1 MLDRFTGMRVFT
13 QAATHGSLSAAGR
26 ALGMSP
32 AMATKHMDA
41 LEARLGV
48 KLLHRTTRR
57 LTLTDAG
64 TDYLEACRR
73 ILQELDEAESEVA
86 AQRVE
91 AVGRLRMNVPL
102 SFGVR
107 FIAPLLPAFHRRY
120 PKVEVELGLSD
131 AQHGLIQEGWD
142 LAIRIGHLADSS
154 LKARRLG
161 DCPMRVCAAPDYLE
175 RYGTPGGVAELS
187 GHNCL
192 SYTLS
197 PSQREGTWSFGR
209 EGDIQVPVQGDL
221 KANNG
226 DALLVA
232 ALGGQGV
239 IYQPN
244 FIVGEALARGTL
256 VALELDQPTLDLG
269 GLHVLFPPD
278 RRPPAK
284 VRAMIDYLVEAFAQS
299 SCQTPSLT
307 TRESSASVRRLRDQP
322 N

>member
-1 MLDRFTGMRVFT
+1 MLDRFTSMRVFT
-13 QAATHGSLSAAGR
+13 QAAIHGSLSAAGR
-26 ALGMSP
+26 ALNMSP
-32 AMATKHMDA
+32 AMATKHVDA

-64 TDYLEACRR
+64 SDYLDACRR
-73 ILQELDEAESEVA
+73 ILQELDEAESDVA

-91 AVGRLRMNVPL
+91 VVGRLRMNVPL

-107 FIAPLLPAFHRRY
+107 FIAPLLPMFSHRY
-120 PKVEVELGLSD
+120 PQVEVELGLSD
-131 AQHGLIQEGWD
+131 AQHDLVHEGWD

-154 LKARRLG
+154 LRARRLG
-161 DCPMRVCAAPDYLE
+161 DCSMQVCASPDYLKQH
-175 RYGTPGGVAELS
+175 GTPRKVAELS

-197 PSQREGTWSFGR
+197 TPQGQGIWSFGR
-209 EGDIQVPVQGDL
+209 EGKVQIPVQGNF

-226 DALLVA
+226 DALLA
-232 ALGGQGV
+232 AAVGGLGV

-244 FIVGEALARGTL
+244 FIVADSLERGTL
-256 VALELDQPTLDLG
+256 RALALDQPTLNLG
-269 GLHVLFPPD
+269 GLHVLFHAD

-284 VRAMIDYLVEAFAQS
+284 TRAMIDYLVEAFQ
-299 SCQTPSLT
+299 
-307 TRESSASVRRLRDQP
+307 RDAG
-322 N
+322 NFDL

>member
-1 MLDRFTGMRVFT
+1 MLDRFTGMRVFIE
-13 QAATHGSLSAAGR
+13 AASRGSLSAAGR
-26 ALGMSP
+26 ALEMSP
-32 AMATKHMDA
+32 AMATRHMDA

-57 LTLTDAG
+57 LRLTDAG

-73 ILQELDEAESEVA
+73 ILQELDEAEAEVT
-86 AQRVE
+86 AQRLE

-107 FIAPLLPAFHRRY
+107 FVSPLLPAFSRRY
-120 PKVEVELGLSD
+120 PLVEVELGLSD
-131 AQHGLIQEGWD
+131 AQQDLIQEGWD

-161 DCPMRVCAAPDYLE
+161 DCPMRVCAAPAYLA
-175 RYGTPGGVAELS
+175 RHGTPQQVGDLS
-187 GHNCL
+187 RHNCL

-197 PSQREGTWSFGR
+197 PLQGRGTWSFGR
-209 EGDIQVPVQGDL
+209 EGEIQVPVKGNL

-226 DALLVA
+226 DALLAA

-244 FIVGEALARGTL
+244 FIVGNALARGEL

-269 GLHVLFPPD
+269 GLHVLFPAD

-284 VRAMIDYLVEAFAQS
+284 VRAMIDFLVESITCA
-299 SCQTPSLT
+299 
-307 TRESSASVRRLRDQP
+307 
-322 N
+322 

>member
-1 MLDRFTGMRVFT
+1 V
-13 QAATHGSLSAAGR
+13 
-26 ALGMSP
+26 
-32 AMATKHMDA
+32 
-41 LEARLGV
+41 ARLGV
-48 KLLHRTTRR
+48 KLLHRSTRR

-269 GLHVLFPPD
+269 GLHVLFLPD

-322 N
+322 D

>member
-1 MLDRFTGMRVFT
+1 MLDRFTGMRVFV
-13 QAATHGSLSAAGR
+13 ASATHGSLSAAGR
-26 ALGMSP
+26 ALDMSP
-32 AMATKHMDA
+32 AMATKHVDA

-64 TDYLEACRR
+64 TDYLEASRR

-86 AQRVE
+86 AQRIE
-91 AVGRLRMNVPL
+91 AIGRLRMNVPL

-107 FIAPLLPAFHRRY
+107 FIAPLLPAFSRRY
-120 PKVEVELGLSD
+120 PQVEVELGLSD
-131 AQHGLIQEGWD
+131 APHDLIQEGWD
-142 LAIRIGHLADSS
+142 LMIRIGHLADSS

-161 DCPMRVCAAPDYLE
+161 DCPMRVCASPDYLE
-175 RYGTPGGVAELS
+175 RCGTPRRVAELS

-197 PSQREGTWSFGR
+197 PLQREGTWAFGR
-209 EGDIQVPVQGDL
+209 EGKVSVPVRGDL

-226 DALLVA
+226 DALLAA
-232 ALGGQGV
+232 ALGGQGL

-244 FIVGEALARGTL
+244 FIVGDALAQGKL
-256 VALELDQPTLDLG
+256 VTLELDQPTLDLG
-269 GLHVLFPPD
+269 GMHVLFPPD

-299 SCQTPSLT
+299 LCHSHP
-307 TRESSASVRRLRDQP
+307 
-322 N
+322 